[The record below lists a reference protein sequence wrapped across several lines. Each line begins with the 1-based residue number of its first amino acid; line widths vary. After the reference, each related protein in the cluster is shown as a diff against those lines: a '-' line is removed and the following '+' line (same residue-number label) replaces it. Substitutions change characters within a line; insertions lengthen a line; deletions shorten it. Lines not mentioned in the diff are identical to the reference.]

1 MKRITKDELSFV
13 ISSFIIWSI
22 IEIVIDLFTGVTFA
36 EMLTVKYIVCY
47 LAGALG
53 FALVFTLVF
62 KVLNLFPDKKK
73 EITLNPNSM
82 SSMISSQM
90 KAPLHLYRTHII

>member
-47 LAGALG
+47 LAEALG

-73 EITLNPNSM
+73 
-82 SSMISSQM
+82 
-90 KAPLHLYRTHII
+90 K

>member
-36 EMLTVKYIVCY
+36 EMLTLKYIVCY

-73 EITLNPNSM
+73 E
-82 SSMISSQM
+82 
-90 KAPLHLYRTHII
+90 

>member
-1 MKRITKDELSFV
+1 MEQCLFHFFM
-13 ISSFIIWSI
+13 SSSQATFIIWSI
-22 IEIVIDLFTGVTFA
+22 IEIVIDLITGVTFA
-36 EMLTVKYIVCY
+36 EMLTVKYIACY

-73 EITLNPNSM
+73 E
-82 SSMISSQM
+82 
-90 KAPLHLYRTHII
+90 

>member
-36 EMLTVKYIVCY
+36 EMPTVKYIVCY

-73 EITLNPNSM
+73 E
-82 SSMISSQM
+82 
-90 KAPLHLYRTHII
+90 

>member
-73 EITLNPNSM
+73 
-82 SSMISSQM
+82 
-90 KAPLHLYRTHII
+90 K

>member
-62 KVLNLFPDKKK
+62 KVLNLFLTKRKNK
-73 EITLNPNSM
+73 
-82 SSMISSQM
+82 
-90 KAPLHLYRTHII
+90 

>member
-36 EMLTVKYIVCY
+36 EMLSVKYIACY

-62 KVLNLFPDKKK
+62 KVLHLFPDTKN
-73 EITLNPNSM
+73 E
-82 SSMISSQM
+82 
-90 KAPLHLYRTHII
+90 

>member
-1 MKRITKDELSFV
+1 MKKIFTKEV
-13 ISSFIIWSI
+13 ISFALAAFIIWTIS
-22 IEIVIDLFTGVTFA
+22 EIVIDLITGVTLA

-53 FALVFTLVF
+53 FALVFTLIF

-73 EITLNPNSM
+73 
-82 SSMISSQM
+82 
-90 KAPLHLYRTHII
+90 K

>member
-22 IEIVIDLFTGVTFA
+22 IEIVIDLITGVTLT
-36 EMLTVKYIVCY
+36 EMLSVKYIVCY

-53 FALVFTLVF
+53 FALVLTLIF

-73 EITLNPNSM
+73 
-82 SSMISSQM
+82 
-90 KAPLHLYRTHII
+90 K

>member
-13 ISSFIIWSI
+13 ISSFIIWTIS
-22 IEIVIDLFTGVTFA
+22 EIVIDLITGVTLA
-36 EMLTVKYIVCY
+36 EMLSLKYIVCY

-73 EITLNPNSM
+73 E
-82 SSMISSQM
+82 
-90 KAPLHLYRTHII
+90 

>member
-36 EMLTVKYIVCY
+36 EMLSVKYIVCY

-73 EITLNPNSM
+73 E
-82 SSMISSQM
+82 
-90 KAPLHLYRTHII
+90 

>member
-1 MKRITKDELSFV
+1 MKKIFTKEV
-13 ISSFIIWSI
+13 ISFALAAFIIWTIS
-22 IEIVIDLFTGVTFA
+22 EIAIDLITGVTLA
-36 EMLTVKYIVCY
+36 ELLSLKYIACY

-73 EITLNPNSM
+73 E
-82 SSMISSQM
+82 
-90 KAPLHLYRTHII
+90 

>member
-36 EMLTVKYIVCY
+36 EMLSVKYIACY

-62 KVLNLFPDKKK
+62 KVLNLFPDTKK
-73 EITLNPNSM
+73 E
-82 SSMISSQM
+82 
-90 KAPLHLYRTHII
+90 

>member
-1 MKRITKDELSFV
+1 MKIFTKEV
-13 ISSFIIWSI
+13 ISFALAAFIIWTIS
-22 IEIVIDLFTGVTFA
+22 EIVIDLITGVTLG
-36 EMLTVKYIVCY
+36 EMMSVKYIVCY

-73 EITLNPNSM
+73 E
-82 SSMISSQM
+82 
-90 KAPLHLYRTHII
+90 

>member
-47 LAGALG
+47 LAEALG
-53 FALVFTLVF
+53 FALVFTLIF

-73 EITLNPNSM
+73 E
-82 SSMISSQM
+82 
-90 KAPLHLYRTHII
+90 

>member
-1 MKRITKDELSFV
+1 MKKIFTKEV
-13 ISSFIIWSI
+13 ISFALAAFIIWSI

-47 LAGALG
+47 LAEALG

-73 EITLNPNSM
+73 E
-82 SSMISSQM
+82 
-90 KAPLHLYRTHII
+90 

>member
-53 FALVFTLVF
+53 FALVFTWVF

-73 EITLNPNSM
+73 
-82 SSMISSQM
+82 
-90 KAPLHLYRTHII
+90 K

>member
-36 EMLTVKYIVCY
+36 EMLSVKYIACY

-73 EITLNPNSM
+73 
-82 SSMISSQM
+82 
-90 KAPLHLYRTHII
+90 K

>member
-22 IEIVIDLFTGVTFA
+22 IEIVIDLITGVTLA
-36 EMLTVKYIVCY
+36 EMLSVKYIACY

-53 FALVFTLVF
+53 FALVLTLVF
-62 KVLNLFPDKKK
+62 KVLNLFPDTKK
-73 EITLNPNSM
+73 E
-82 SSMISSQM
+82 
-90 KAPLHLYRTHII
+90 

>member
-22 IEIVIDLFTGVTFA
+22 IEIVIDLFTGVTLA
-36 EMLTVKYIVCY
+36 EMLSLKYIVCY

-62 KVLNLFPDKKK
+62 KVLNLFPDTKK
-73 EITLNPNSM
+73 E
-82 SSMISSQM
+82 
-90 KAPLHLYRTHII
+90 

>member
-22 IEIVIDLFTGVTFA
+22 IEIVIDLLTGVTFA
-36 EMLTVKYIVCY
+36 EMLSVKYIVCY

-73 EITLNPNSM
+73 E
-82 SSMISSQM
+82 
-90 KAPLHLYRTHII
+90 

>member
-1 MKRITKDELSFV
+1 MKKIFTKEV
-13 ISSFIIWSI
+13 ISFALAAFIIWTIS
-22 IEIVIDLFTGVTFA
+22 EIVIDLITGVTFA
-36 EMLTVKYIVCY
+36 ETLSVKYIVCY

-73 EITLNPNSM
+73 E
-82 SSMISSQM
+82 
-90 KAPLHLYRTHII
+90 

>member
-62 KVLNLFPDKKK
+62 KVLNLFPDKRKNK
-73 EITLNPNSM
+73 
-82 SSMISSQM
+82 
-90 KAPLHLYRTHII
+90 